1 MVKQRKINRYVTVLI
16 AVISWLSANALDLPT
31 KTINDKEYYYYKV
44 ESKESIYSVS
54 RKLGVSKED
63 IIKYNPSV
71 ADGLRKHI
79 TLYFPVSAFP
89 NETESST
96 VKIQEAEAG
105 PKTSIY
111 KVKGD
116 ETLYSIARNNGLT
129 VRDIEKV
136 NPNLSTLKKGQY
148 INLPDREKVTEVIE
162 HEPKAGN
169 DSTIDI
175 QETTQTDYSPGN
187 GSIDIAILLPFML
200 DEEAPSKRALLYT
213 DFYKGFLI
221 AADSLRNIESP
232 INIYTYDTADSTELV
247 KEILKNSDLKKADII
262 IAPDNDEHLKI
273 ITDFASINGSM
284 VMNIFSVKNGLYIS
298 HDNILHANIPQKEMY
313 KKAISHFVKNLGGYT
328 PVFIVNSETCGD
340 KEEYVTM
347 LKSCLD
353 SESEHYEEV
362 FFTSALQVEDLSS
375 LNDST
380 RYIFIPQSGSHAEL
394 NKILP
399 TLISVKEQSTDHNRI
414 KISGYPEWTTF
425 RGETL
430 ERMHELNATVYS
442 RFYNNPESRQSQR
455 ISELFKKWYGSDMI
469 STAPLQGTLG
479 FDTGMFILSMYSNHG
494 KLTDVPAYTGVQNG
508 FRFTNSDNAKG
519 NINDTLY
526 FINFRPDGTVEKTE

>member
-1 MVKQRKINRYVTVLI
+1 MVKQRKINRYITVLI

-31 KTINDKEYYYYKV
+31 KTINDKEYYYYNV

-79 TLYFPVSAFP
+79 TLYFPVSAFS
-89 NETESST
+89 NETESATAKS
-96 VKIQEAEAG
+96 QETEQ
-105 PKTSIY
+105 KTSTY

-148 INLPDREKVTEVIE
+148 IKLPDREKITEVTEPEV
-162 HEPKAGN
+162 KAEN
-169 DSTIDI
+169 DSTINI
-175 QETTQTDYSPGN
+175 QETTQTNNSPEN
-187 GSIDIAILLPFML
+187 DSIDIAILLPFML
-200 DEEAPSKRALLYT
+200 DEEPPSKRALLYT

-221 AADSLRNIESP
+221 AADSLRNIELP

-247 KEILKNSDLKKADII
+247 KEVLKSSDMKKADII

-273 ITDFASINGSM
+273 ITDFASINGSK

-298 HDNILHANIPQKEMY
+298 HDNVLHANIPQKEMY
-313 KKAISHFVKNLGGYT
+313 QKATSHFVKNLDGYT
-328 PVFIVNSETCGD
+328 PVFIVNSEMHGD

-362 FFTSALQVEDLSS
+362 FFTSALQVEDMSS

-399 TLISVKEQSTDHNRI
+399 TLIATKEQSTDPNRI
-414 KISGYPEWTTF
+414 KISGYPEWITF

-442 RFYNNPESRQSQR
+442 RFYNNPECRQSQR
-455 ISELFKKWYGSDMI
+455 ISELFKKWYGTDMI

-494 KLTDVPAYTGVQNG
+494 KLIDVPAYTGVQNG
-508 FRFTNSDNAKG
+508 FKFTNTDNAKG